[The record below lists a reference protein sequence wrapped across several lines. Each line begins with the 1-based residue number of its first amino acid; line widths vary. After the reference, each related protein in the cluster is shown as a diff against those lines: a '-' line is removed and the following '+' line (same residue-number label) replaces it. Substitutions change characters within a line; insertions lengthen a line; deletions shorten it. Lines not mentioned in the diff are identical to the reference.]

1 MRPKSKFGY
10 VNHDLWAVMDRAR
23 KQVPM
28 SALGLCAARD
38 HPHASN
44 SLAQLGYEVN
54 AVLNRPRF

>member
-1 MRPKSKFGY
+1 ME
-10 VNHDLWAVMDRAR
+10 RAR

-28 SALGLCAARD
+28 SALSLCAARD